1 MPDSQRLQPA
11 KETTDEAPR
20 RGRTP
25 SINAELI
32 EKAVRKVGRSG
43 EVTMAL
49 GHMGRSGGNIAVQI
63 TDKLVREG
71 EIP

>member
-1 MPDSQRLQPA
+1 MNWDVGSRLELNCSPA
-11 KETTDEAPR
+11 
-20 RGRTP
+20 
-25 SINAELI
+25 S
-32 EKAVRKVGRSG
+32 KVGLRSG